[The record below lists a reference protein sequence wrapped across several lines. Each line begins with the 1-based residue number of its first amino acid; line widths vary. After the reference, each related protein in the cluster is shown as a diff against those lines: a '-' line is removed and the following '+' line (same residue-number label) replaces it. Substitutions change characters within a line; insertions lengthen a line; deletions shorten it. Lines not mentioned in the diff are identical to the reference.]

1 MLPQRLPE
9 KASALIFHCIYVLHI
24 NTVIWKRPNNSEP
37 IFVVSV
43 MTKYWWEIWKLWH
56 CFQKVHCSSVCGSI
70 NVIIIIESLKVELQS
85 RVFLSS
91 KACSKRFQSLPTVP
105 DLLSENSSL
114 LLVLEYIERLTF
126 IIFTLNSQQ
135 IRGFA
140 SLI

>member
-1 MLPQRLPE
+1 M
-9 KASALIFHCIYVLHI
+9 ALSI
-24 NTVIWKRPNNSEP
+24 
-37 IFVVSV
+37 
-43 MTKYWWEIWKLWH
+43 
-56 CFQKVHCSSVCGSI
+56 GSI

-91 KACSKRFQSLPTVP
+91 KACNKRFLSLPTAP

-114 LLVLEYIERLTF
+114 LLVVEYIERPTF
-126 IIFTLNSQQ
+126 VIFTLNSQQ